1 MSLKFS
7 ETFKLKMLS
16 SLKSESILVN
26 NTCRIKFI
34 KQDDHLIMSAKDF
47 MSWLMNRKPLL
58 AIIRTKK
65 LFSGLLQ
72 FYQDNFFTDK
82 NTEPIWTNYDPI
94 LSICVNERLTLK
106 PLRNLRTNLSLCMQ
120 LQLKYT
126 VALCIF
132 ALEVVTM
139 IQCSEVPVLLKG
151 FSFCFLFFIICFCYL
166 LSAPASWTQP
176 VQR

>member
-1 MSLKFS
+1 MSLKSS

-34 KQDDHLIMSAKDF
+34 KQVDNLVMSAKDF

-58 AIIRTKK
+58 AVIRTKK

-126 VALCIF
+126 AALCIF

-166 LSAPASWTQP
+166 LSASASWTQP
-176 VQR
+176 VRR